1 MRIEAI
7 DVSVEELEQLVEQTA
22 EGPLPPEGQ
31 RKLRATVATIRTLA
45 ELLTEQKITIEQL
58 RAVLLGPRTCE
69 KTRKVLGDDA
79 EAAAEPADDTR
90 GSQTN
95 PSNSRRKGHGR
106 NSTVA
111 YSSAPK
117 VAVPH
122 PILKVKDRCPECLKG
137 KVYPLSEE
145 PKSMVRITGQPPLKA
160 TVYELETLRCNLCG
174 EVFTPP
180 TPAGVSEEKYD
191 ETAVSMIALLKYGTG
206 VPFKRMERL
215 ESHFC
220 IPLPAAT
227 AWEIV
232 AAGAASLAP
241 VWDELVR
248 QAAQGEVVHNDDTS
262 MKILRFVR
270 EASDS
275 RTGLFTTGI
284 VSRFSGHSIA
294 LFFTGRQH
302 AGENLADV
310 LKRRD
315 EELGPP
321 IQMCDAL
328 SRNAPGSQ
336 EVILGNCLA
345 HLRRHFVD
353 VVNSFPDGCRYVLEV
368 LREVFHNDMLAREQQ
383 MGPDERLLFHQ
394 QHSSPLMD
402 QLHAWCRQQFDERKV
417 EPNSGLGKAIQYL
430 FNHWQGL
437 TLFLRQPGAPVD
449 NNLCE
454 RALKKAILHRR
465 NSLFYRTQNGARVG
479 DLFMSLIYTA
489 ELCGAN
495 PFDYLTE
502 LQRHEAKVARA
513 PAQWLP
519 WNYRTTLLELAL
531 AA

>member
-7 DVSVEELEQLVEQTA
+7 DVSVEELEQLVEQTG

-31 RKLRATVATIRTLA
+31 QKLRATVATIRTLA

-58 RAVLLGPRTCE
+58 RAMLLGPRTCE

-90 GSQTN
+90 ELQTN
-95 PSNSRRKGHGR
+95 HKTSRRKGHGR
-106 NSTVA
+106 NSTAA

-117 VAVPH
+117 VTVPH

-160 TVYELETLRCNLCG
+160 TVYELEALRCNLCG

-180 TPAGVSEEKYD
+180 APAGEQKYD
-191 ETAVSMIALLKYGTG
+191 RTAVSMIALLKYGAG

-215 ESHFC
+215 ESHFG

-227 AWEIV
+227 AWEVV

-241 VWDELVR
+241 VWEELIR

-302 AGENLADV
+302 AGENLAD
-310 LKRRD
+310 LLRQRD
-315 EELGPP
+315 EKLGPP

-328 SRNAPGSQ
+328 SRNAPGSLK
-336 EVILGNCLA
+336 VILGNCLA
-345 HLRRHFVD
+345 HARRHFVD
-353 VVNSFPDGCRYVLEV
+353 VVMNFPAECRYVLEI
-368 LREVFHNDMLAREQQ
+368 LGEVFHQDVLACEQQ
-383 MGPDERLLFHQ
+383 MEPDERLLFHQ

-402 QLHAWCRQQFDERKV
+402 QLHAWCCRQFDERRV
-417 EPNSGLGKAIQYL
+417 EANSGLGKAIQYL
-430 FNHWQGL
+430 FNHWPEL
-437 TLFLRQPGAPVD
+437 TLFLRQAGAPID
-449 NNLCE
+449 NNICE
-454 RALKKAILHRR
+454 RALKKAVLHRK
-465 NSLFYRTQNGARVG
+465 NALFYRTQNGARVG

-489 ELCGAN
+489 ELSGAN

-502 LQRHEAKVARA
+502 LQLNEAPVARA
-513 PAQWLP
+513 PAHWLP

>member
-7 DVSVEELEQLVEQTA
+7 DVSVEELEQLVEQTG

-31 RKLRATVATIRTLA
+31 QKLRATVATLRTLA

-58 RAVLLGPRTCE
+58 RAMLLGPRTCE
-69 KTRKVLGDDA
+69 KTRKVLGDANEAAGPA
-79 EAAAEPADDTR
+79 EAR
-90 GSQTN
+90 CGSQTN

-106 NSTVA
+106 NSAAV

-117 VAVPH
+117 VSVRH

-160 TVYELETLRCNLCG
+160 TVYELEALRCNLCG
-174 EVFTPP
+174 EVFIPP

-206 VPFKRMERL
+206 LPFKRMERL
-215 ESHFC
+215 ESHFG

-241 VWDELVR
+241 VWDELIR
-248 QAAQGEVVHNDDTS
+248 QAAQGEIIHNDDTS

-270 EASDS
+270 EVSDS

-302 AGENLADV
+302 AGENLAD
-310 LKRRD
+310 LLRQRD

-328 SRNAPGSQ
+328 SRNAPGTLK
-336 EVILGNCLA
+336 VILGNCLA
-345 HLRRHFVD
+345 HARRHFVD
-353 VVNSFPDGCRYVLEV
+353 VVMNFPAECRYVLEI
-368 LREVFHNDMLAREQQ
+368 LGEVFHQDILACEQQ
-383 MGPDERLLFHQ
+383 MEPDDRLRFHQ

-402 QLHAWCRQQFDERKV
+402 QLHAWCCRQFDERKV

-430 FNHWQGL
+430 FNHWSEL
-437 TLFLRQPGAPVD
+437 TLFLRQPGAPID
-449 NNLCE
+449 NNICE
-454 RALKKAILHRR
+454 RALKKVVLHRK
-465 NSLFYRTQNGARVG
+465 NALFYRTQNGARVG

-502 LQRHEAKVARA
+502 LQRHEATVARA

-519 WNYRTTLLELAL
+519 WNYRSTLLELAL

>member
-7 DVSVEELEQLVEQTA
+7 DVSVEELEQLVEQTGG
-22 EGPLPPEGQ
+22 GPLPPEGQ
-31 RKLRATVATIRTLA
+31 RKLKAAVETLKTLA
-45 ELLTEQKITIEQL
+45 ELLTEHNITIKQL
-58 RAVLLGPRTCE
+58 RAMLLGPRTCE
-69 KTRKVLGDDA
+69 KTRHVLGDDP
-79 EAAAEPADDTR
+79 EAAAEPADDTLE
-90 GSQTN
+90 SQTN
-95 PSNSRRKGHGR
+95 HKSSGRKGHGR
-106 NSTVA
+106 NGTAA
-111 YSSAPK
+111 YSGAPK
-117 VAVPH
+117 VKVPH

-145 PKSMVRITGQPPLKA
+145 PKSLVRITGRPPLEA
-160 TVYELETLRCNLCG
+160 TVYELEALRCNLCG

-180 TPAGVSEEKYD
+180 APAGVSEEKYD
-191 ETAVSMIALLKYGTG
+191 ETAVSMIALMKYGTG
-206 VPFKRMERL
+206 FPFKRMERL
-215 ESHFC
+215 ESHFG

-227 AWEIV
+227 QWELV

-241 VWDELVR
+241 VWDELIR

-275 RTGLFTTGI
+275 RTGLFTSGI

-310 LKRRD
+310 LSRRN

-328 SRNAPGSQ
+328 SRNAPGAQ
-336 EVILGNCLA
+336 DVILGNCLA

-368 LREVFHNDMLAREQQ
+368 LREVFHHDMLAREQQ
-383 MGPDERLLFHQ
+383 MGPNERLLFHQ
-394 QHSSPLMD
+394 LHSSPLMD
-402 QLHAWCRQQFDERKV
+402 QLHTWCRQQFDERKV
-417 EPNSGLGKAIQYL
+417 EPNSVLGKAIQYL

-449 NNLCE
+449 NNICE

-465 NSLFYRTQNGARVG
+465 NALFYRTQNGARVG

-502 LQRHEAKVARA
+502 LQRHEAELARA
-513 PAQWLP
+513 PARWLP
-519 WNYRTTLLELAL
+519 WNYCATLLELAS